1 MNRFA
6 VVKTCKHT
14 DCVPRVFTWAL
25 VLFFS
30 ASGFAGNAESSAA
43 GGVESPSVLIIMCD
57 QLNARVLSCYGGPVP
72 TPNIDR
78 VAREG
83 VRFTDATCPTPFC
96 SPTRATIVTGMYPHA
111 HGITYNV
118 MRRDYPMVKSPRTQ
132 EGIKVSDVTTEG
144 ILHAAGYATHHY
156 GKWHL
161 SDEELPYYTDMYT
174 EHGAYTEEM
183 AAMFAAVR
191 EKDTSQWMDWYRWA
205 LPVEVTTPFQQAVE
219 VAQSRWGRPRY
230 LDFVAKMGRLT
241 LPLEQNFDVRVAD
254 KTVERIRGLGAK
266 RFMITCSFNTP
277 HDPNVVPSPYYEMFD
292 PAEIRLP
299 QNRSVREPRHENS
312 WSRQMVTGLGA
323 TGLREFLR
331 IYYASVKLID
341 DQVGRILDS
350 LEQSGQLDGTVVV
363 FTAGHG
369 DMAGGHGMV
378 WKSNGS
384 FYDEIVLVPLLVRY
398 PPLFSPQTSNLAV
411 DLTDLMPTILEI
423 TGQPIPDQAQGQSLV
438 PYLTGCRDASEAR
451 PYSFCER
458 VRANREN
465 TRRVR
470 PGTPASLMVRGQ
482 GWKYVRYAGGDE
494 CLYHLETDS
503 GETDNLVKRPEFE
516 PQKRRMIEALEA
528 WRRGTGWEE

>member
-1 MNRFA
+1 MKSRIA
-6 VVKTCKHT
+6 VHLLSVS
-14 DCVPRVFTWAL
+14 
-25 VLFFS
+25 VLASTAMAAS
-30 ASGFAGNAESSAA
+30 APGFATNAECSAA
-43 GGVESPSVLIIMCD
+43 GGAGCESPSVLIIMCD
-57 QLNARVLSCYGGPVP
+57 QLNAHVLSCYGGPVP

-78 VAREG
+78 LAHDG

-118 MRRDYPMVKSPRTQ
+118 MRRDYPMVKAPPTQ

-161 SDEELPYYTDMYT
+161 SDEELPYYADMYT
-174 EHGAYTEEM
+174 EHGAYAEEM
-183 AAMFAAVR
+183 AATFAAVR
-191 EKDTSQWMDWYRWA
+191 QKDASQWMDWYRWA
-205 LPVEVTTPFQQAVE
+205 LPVEVTPSFQQAVE
-219 VAQSRWGRPRY
+219 AAQSRWGRPRY

-254 KTVERIRGLGAK
+254 KTVERIRALGAK
-266 RFMITCSFNTP
+266 PLMITCSFNAP

-299 QNRSVREPRHENS
+299 KNQSVREPRFEAS
-312 WSRQMVTGLGA
+312 WSRQMVTGLGE

-331 IYYASVKLID
+331 IYYASVKLVD
-341 DQVGRILDS
+341 DQVGRILDA
-350 LEQSGQLDGTVVV
+350 LEQSGRLDQTVVV
-363 FTAGHG
+363 FTADHG
-369 DMAGGHGMV
+369 DMAGGHGMA

-384 FYDEIVLVPLLVRY
+384 FYDEIVLVPLVVRY
-398 PPLFSPQTSNLAV
+398 PPLFPPQQSNLPV
-411 DLTDLMPTILEI
+411 DLTDLMPTLLEI
-423 TGQPIPDQAQGQSLV
+423 TERPIPDQAQGQGLV
-438 PYLTGCRDASEAR
+438 PYLTGRRDPAEAR

-465 TRRVR
+465 TREVR

-482 GWKYVRYAGGDE
+482 GWKYVRYPNGDE
-494 CLYHLETDS
+494 YLYHLETDP
-503 GETDNLVKRPEFE
+503 GETENLVSRPDCE

-528 WRRGTGWEE
+528 WRRRTGREE

>member
-1 MNRFA
+1 M
-6 VVKTCKHT
+6 KTCKRT
-14 DCVPRVFTWAL
+14 DLVPAVLTWAL
-25 VLFFS
+25 VLLAS
-30 ASGFAGNAESSAA
+30 ASGFAGSAECSAV
-43 GGVESPSVLIIMCD
+43 GGGGESPSVLIIMCD
-57 QLNARVLSCYGGPVP
+57 QLNARVLGCYGGPVP

-78 VAREG
+78 IAREG

-96 SPTRATIVTGMYPHA
+96 SPTRATIVTGMYPHG

-118 MRRDYPMVKSPRTQ
+118 MRRDYPMVKSPPTQ

-161 SDEELPYYTDMYT
+161 SDDDLPYYTDMYT
-174 EHGAYTEEM
+174 EHGAYAEEM
-183 AAMFAAVR
+183 AATFAGVR
-191 EKDTSQWMDWYRWA
+191 EKDASGWMDWYRWA
-205 LPVEVTTPFQQAVE
+205 LPVEVTAPFQQAVQA
-219 VAQSRWGRPRY
+219 AQSRWGRPRY

-254 KTVERIRGLGAK
+254 RTVERIRAVGTRPL
-266 RFMITCSFNTP
+266 MITCSFNAP

-299 QNRSVREPRHENS
+299 QNRSVREPRHESS
-312 WSRQMVTGLGA
+312 WSRQMVTGLGE

-331 IYYASVKLID
+331 VYYASVKLVD
-341 DQVGRILDS
+341 DQVGRILDA
-350 LEQSGQLDGTVVV
+350 LEQSGRLDRTVVV
-363 FTAGHG
+363 FTADHG
-369 DMAGGHGMV
+369 DMAGGHGMT

-398 PPLFSPQTSNLAV
+398 PPLLPPQRSGLAV
-411 DLTDLMPTILEI
+411 DLTDLMPTLLEI
-423 TGQPIPDQAQGQSLV
+423 ARQPIPDQAQGQSLV
-438 PYLTGCRDASEAR
+438 PYLTGRRDALEAR

-458 VRANREN
+458 VRGNRES
-465 TRRVR
+465 TREVR

-482 GWKYVRYAGGDE
+482 GWKYVRYPDGDE
-494 CLYHLETDS
+494 YLYHLEADP
-503 GETDNLVKRPEFE
+503 GETENLAKRPDCE

-528 WRRGTGWEE
+528 WRRRTGWEE